1 MTRDRE
7 QTRGAVVA
15 SIAANVAIAAVK
27 FVVAAITHSTAMLAE
42 AVHSLANCFDG
53 TLLLF
58 GEHRARRAADAAH
71 PFGYGR
77 ELYFWSFVVAVVFFS
92 LGAGFTVYEGV
103 RHVLHPEPLGDPTWS
118 YVVLGAAALFDGAS
132 FLVGFRAFRRHAR
145 GRGFWRTVRESKNPS
160 LFSVVLED
168 SADLL
173 GLTLAFAGVYLSHA
187 LHRPALDGVAS
198 IAIGGVLGALAVVLL
213 IETHGL
219 LIGEAARPE
228 LVAAVRALVASDDL
242 VARAE
247 PPLTV
252 HTGPDEVVLVVR
264 VALREELRAGEAAT
278 RVGVLERRLRTEH
291 PELRRIFVAIA
302 PDG

>member
-1 MTRDRE
+1 MNRDRE
-7 QTRGAVVA
+7 QTRGAVIA

-27 FVVAAITHSTAMLAE
+27 FVVAAITRSTAMLAE

-53 TLLLF
+53 SLLLF
-58 GEHRARRAADAAH
+58 GEHRARRAADAVH

-77 ELYFWSFVVAVVFFS
+77 ELYFWSFVVAVVFFT

-132 FLVGFRAFRRHAR
+132 FVVGFRAFRRHTR

-168 SADLL
+168 TADLL

-187 LHRPALDGVAS
+187 LNEPALDGVAS

-213 IETHGL
+213 VETHGL

-228 LVAAVRALVASDDL
+228 LIAAVRALVGSDDL

-264 VALREELRAGEAAT
+264 VVLRPELRAGEAAT
-278 RVGVLERRLRTEH
+278 RIGVLERRLRTEH

-302 PDG
+302 PES